1 MFWLLNVLAV
11 SESTL
16 FEAVIFFS
24 KTCAKRSVFDFWDV
38 PKVPGLFETIGGV
51 FMDNR
56 TFGYARVSSREQ
68 HEDRQIEALTN
79 YGVSRDN
86 IIVDKCSGK
95 DTEREGYQY
104 LKKQILRNGD
114 TLVIKELDRLSRSKS
129 DIKQELEF
137 FKCNGIHVK
146 ILDIPTTLTD
156 FPPEQIWVMD
166 MINAILIEVLG
177 SIAENERLKIRRR
190 QREGIDAALK
200 KNVRFGRPAI
210 AKPENWDTVVKQ
222 IDAKETTVSQALQ
235 TLNISRSSYYRF
247 RQNNPF

>member
-1 MFWLLNVLAV
+1 
-11 SESTL
+11 
-16 FEAVIFFS
+16 
-24 KTCAKRSVFDFWDV
+24 
-38 PKVPGLFETIGGV
+38 
-51 FMDNR
+51 MDNR

-68 HEDRQIEALTN
+68 HEDRQIEALIG

-156 FPPEQIWVMD
+156 FPPEQMWVMD

-200 KNVRFGRPAI
+200 KNVRFGRPAV
-210 AKPENWDTVVKQ
+210 AKPQNWDTVVKQ
-222 IDAKETTVSQALQ
+222 IDAKEISVSQALQ
-235 TLNISRSSYYRF
+235 ALNISRSSYYRL
-247 RQNNPF
+247 RQNNLF

>member
-1 MFWLLNVLAV
+1 
-11 SESTL
+11 
-16 FEAVIFFS
+16 
-24 KTCAKRSVFDFWDV
+24 
-38 PKVPGLFETIGGV
+38 
-51 FMDNR
+51 MDNR

-129 DIKQELEF
+129 DIKQELEY
-137 FKCNGIHVK
+137 FKNHGVHIR

-156 FPPEQIWVMD
+156 FPPEQTWVMD

-210 AKPENWDTVVKQ
+210 AKPENWDSVVKQ
-222 IDAKETTVSQALQ
+222 IDAKEISVSQALQ
-235 TLNISRSSYYRF
+235 ALNISRSSYYRL

>member
-1 MFWLLNVLAV
+1 VYFLGRF
-11 SESTL
+11 L
-16 FEAVIFFS
+16 FS
-24 KTCAKRSVFDFWDV
+24 QKPV
-38 PKVPGLFETIGGV
+38 PKGPFLTFGTFQKWQDFLRQFGGV

-104 LKKQILRNGD
+104 LKKQILRSGD

-129 DIKQELEF
+129 DIKQELEV
-137 FKCNGIHVK
+137 FKSKGIHVK

-156 FPPEQIWVMD
+156 FPPEQMWVMD

-190 QREGIDAALK
+190 QREGIDAAK
-200 KNVRFGRPAI
+200 KKDIKFGRPTLEL
-210 AKPENWDTVVKQ
+210 PENWEIVMQAVEAKQ
-222 IDAKETTVSQALQ
+222 ITVSQALGQ
-235 TLNISRSSYYRF
+235 LHISRSSYYRLK
-247 RQNNPF
+247 QHQ

>member
-1 MFWLLNVLAV
+1 
-11 SESTL
+11 
-16 FEAVIFFS
+16 
-24 KTCAKRSVFDFWDV
+24 
-38 PKVPGLFETIGGV
+38 
-51 FMDNR
+51 MDNR

-104 LKKQILRNGD
+104 LKKQILRSGD

-129 DIKQELEF
+129 DIKQELEVF
-137 FKCNGIHVK
+137 K

-156 FPPEQIWVMD
+156 FPPEQMWVMD

-190 QREGIDAALK
+190 QREGIDAAK
-200 KNVRFGRPAI
+200 KKDIKFGRPTLEL
-210 AKPENWDTVVKQ
+210 PENWEIVMQAVEAKQ
-222 IDAKETTVSQALQ
+222 ITVSQALGQ
-235 TLNISRSSYYRF
+235 LHISRSSYYRLK
-247 RQNNPF
+247 QHQ